1 MLTPQMETPGAA
13 VAAAAQAREQIT
25 QASIL
30 GDGAAKLKALLI
42 ERAARAGVG
51 VYETSGGGFVVGMWA
66 GRREVP
72 DLRALRRCLG
82 GLQ

>member
-1 MLTPQMETPGAA
+1 METPGEA
-13 VAAAAQAREQIT
+13 VAAAT
-25 QASIL
+25 QAQDQSRQAAIV
-30 GDGAAKLKALLI
+30 GDASEKLKALLI
-42 ERAARAGVG
+42 ERASRAGVG
-51 VYETSGGGFVVGMWA
+51 VYETGCGGFVVGMWA

>member
-1 MLTPQMETPGAA
+1 MKTPGEA
-13 VAAAAQAREQIT
+13 VAAAT
-25 QASIL
+25 QAQDQSSQATIVSEP
-30 GDGAAKLKALLI
+30 AEKLKALLI

-51 VYETSGGGFVVGMWA
+51 VSETCAGGFVVGMWA

>member
-1 MLTPQMETPGAA
+1 MRAPLMETPGVA
-13 VAAAAQAREQIT
+13 VAAATQAREQIK
-25 QASIL
+25 QASIV
-30 GDGAAKLKALLI
+30 GDATEKLKTMLI

-51 VYETSGGGFVVGMWA
+51 VYETCSGGFVVGMWA

-82 GLQ
+82 EG